1 MYVTMKYVWEVVEM
15 KKVFALVLAF
25 ALVMS
30 MGVLAFAEKD
40 VTSPQGGGSASTV
53 DLGWGPFTVPAPA
66 KKGMELYNSED
77 KLIAV
82 VEEEEIIQLPVG
94 QAAEL
99 GAEDEEAFLA
109 AYEDAKAVEGKVV
122 KYFYW
127 IDIPEKYKTE
137 DFAWAKYEFKC
148 AGENVEV
155 TVNGNPME
163 VVHVDGVDYYAKL
176 TEFGAIA
183 IMCD

>member
-1 MYVTMKYVWEVVEM
+1 MEVMKV
-15 KKVFALVLAF
+15 KKIFSLVLAF

-30 MGVLAFAEKD
+30 LGVVAFAA
-40 VTSPQGGGSASTV
+40 SPTGSSSASTV
-53 DLGWGPFTVPAPA
+53 DLGWGEFTVAAPKA
-66 KKGMELYNSED
+66 DKATAQVCDKDGNVIAELKASDVVILTVAEAD
-77 KLIAV
+77 KLDDA
-82 VEEEEIIQLPVG
+82 
-94 QAAEL
+94 
-99 GAEDEEAFLA
+99 DKEAFLA

-127 IDIPEKYKTE
+127 IDIPEEFKTE
-137 DFAWAKYEFKC
+137 NFGWVRFDFKC

-163 VVHVDGVDYYAKL
+163 VVHVEGVDYYAKL

>member
-1 MYVTMKYVWEVVEM
+1 M

-30 MGVLAFAEKD
+30 LGVTAFAG
-40 VTSPQGGGSASTV
+40 SSGGGSSSPATV
-53 DLGWGPFTVPAPA
+53 DIGWGEFTTATAPA
-66 KKGMELYNSED
+66 KATTHIYGKDD
-77 KLIAV
+77 KEIAEIDESSV
-82 VEEEEIIQLPVG
+82 VILPVG
-94 QAAEL
+94 EADKLPEA
-99 GAEDEEAFLA
+99 DKEAFLA
-109 AYEDAKAVEGKVV
+109 AYEEAKAVEGKVV

-176 TEFGAIA
+176 TEFGAVA

>member
-1 MYVTMKYVWEVVEM
+1 MDYKFVEQLLEKY
-15 KKVFALVLAF
+15 FA
-25 ALVMS
+25 
-30 MGVLAFAEKD
+30 AE
-40 VTSPQGGGSASTV
+40 TS
-53 DLGWGPFTVPAPA
+53 L
-66 KKGMELYNSED
+66 
-77 KLIAV
+77 
-82 VEEEEIIQLPVG
+82 EEERVLRDCMTLPG
-94 QAAEL
+94 LPQHLARYADL
-99 GAEDEEAFLA
+99 FL
-109 AYEDAKAVEGKVV
+109 YEDAQAVEGKVV

-127 IDIPEKYKTE
+127 VDVPEDYKTE

-176 TEFGAIA
+176 TEFGAVA

>member
-1 MYVTMKYVWEVVEM
+1 M
-15 KKVFALVLAF
+15 KKVFAIVLAF

-30 MGVLAFAEKD
+30 LGVTAFAG
-40 VTSPQGGGSASTV
+40 SSGGGASSASTV
-53 DLGWGPFTVPAPA
+53 DLGWGDFTVAKPAPA
-66 KKGMELYNSED
+66 KKGMELYNGED

-82 VEEEEIIQLPVG
+82 VEEEDIIQLPVG

-137 DFAWAKYEFKC
+137 DFTWAKYEFKC

-176 TEFGAIA
+176 TEFGAVA

>member
-1 MYVTMKYVWEVVEM
+1 M
-15 KKVFALVLAF
+15 KKVFALILAF

-30 MGVLAFAEKD
+30 MGVLAFAEEK
-40 VTSPQGGGSASTV
+40 VVSPDNGGSAATV
-53 DLGWGPFTVPAPA
+53 DLGWGMFPIPAPA
-66 KKGMELYNSED
+66 KKGLELYKADD
-77 KLIAV
+77 KLLAV
-82 VEEEEIIQLPVG
+82 VPEEEVVQLPVG

-99 GAEDEEAFLA
+99 NAEDEEAFLA
-109 AYEDAKAVEGKVV
+109 AYEAAKAVEGKVV

-127 IDIPEKYKTE
+127 VDVPESYKTE

-155 TVNGNPME
+155 TVNGHPME

-176 TEFGAIA
+176 TELGAVA

>member
-1 MYVTMKYVWEVVEM
+1 M

-30 MGVLAFAEKD
+30 LGVLAFADEK
-40 VTSPQGGGSASTV
+40 VSSPTGGGSASTV
-53 DLGWGPFTVPAPA
+53 DLGWGTFPVPVPA
-66 KKGMELYNSED
+66 KKGMELYGAED
-77 KLIAV
+77 KVIAV
-82 VEEEEIIQLPVG
+82 VEEENVIQLPVG

-99 GAEDEEAFLA
+99 NDEDEEAFLA

-127 IDIPEKYKTE
+127 IDIPEKYKTD
-137 DFAWAKYEFKC
+137 DFTWAKYEFKC

-155 TVNGNPME
+155 TVNGHPME

-176 TEFGAIA
+176 TEFGAVA

>member
-1 MYVTMKYVWEVVEM
+1 M
-15 KKVFALVLAF
+15 KKFFALVLAL
-25 ALVMS
+25 AVVLS
-30 MGVLAFAEKD
+30 LGVTAFAG
-40 VTSPQGGGSASTV
+40 SSGGGSSSGSTV
-53 DLGWGPFTVPAPA
+53 DLGWGEFPVAAPA
-66 KKGMELYNSED
+66 KKGMDLYKADD
-77 KLIAV
+77 KLLTSV
-82 VEEEEIIQLPVG
+82 PEGDIIQVPVG

-99 GAEDEEAFLA
+99 NAEDEEAFLA
-109 AYEDAKAVEGKVV
+109 AYEVAKAIEGKVV

-127 IDIPEKYKTE
+127 VDIPESYKTE

-176 TEFGAIA
+176 TEFGAVA

>member
-1 MYVTMKYVWEVVEM
+1 M
-15 KKVFALVLAF
+15 KKFFALVLAC
-25 ALVMS
+25 AVVLS
-30 MGVLAFAEKD
+30 LGVTAFAA
-40 VTSPQGGGSASTV
+40 SPTGSSSSSTV
-53 DLGWGPFTVPAPA
+53 DLGWGEFTTAKAPA
-66 KKGMELYNSED
+66 KAAVFEAYDEND
-77 KLIAV
+77 KVVAEVPASSVAEIA
-82 VEEEEIIQLPVG
+82 VG
-94 QAAEL
+94 QADKLDDA
-99 GAEDEEAFLA
+99 DKEAFLA

-127 IDIPEKYKTE
+127 IAMPEE
-137 DFAWAKYEFKC
+137 LEGVDFAWMRYDFKC

-176 TEFGAIA
+176 TEFGAVA

>member
-1 MYVTMKYVWEVVEM
+1 M
-15 KKVFALVLAF
+15 KKFFALVLAL
-25 ALVMS
+25 AVVLS
-30 MGVLAFAEKD
+30 LGVTAFAA
-40 VTSPQGGGSASTV
+40 SPTGGSSSSTV
-53 DLGWGPFTVPAPA
+53 DLGWGAFTTAKAPA
-66 KKGMELYNSED
+66 KEAAVFAVYDENDEVIAEIPASAVPVIAVGQSD
-77 KLIAV
+77 KLD
-82 VEEEEIIQLPVG
+82 
-94 QAAEL
+94 AA
-99 GAEDEEAFLA
+99 DEEAFLA

-127 IDIPEKYKTE
+127 IGMPEE
-137 DFAWAKYEFKC
+137 LEGVDFAWVRYDFKC

-176 TEFGAIA
+176 NEFGAVA

>member
-1 MYVTMKYVWEVVEM
+1 M

-30 MGVLAFAEKD
+30 LGVTAFAG
-40 VTSPQGGGSASTV
+40 SSGGGASSASTV
-53 DLGWGPFTVPAPA
+53 DLGWGNFTVAKPAPA
-66 KKGMELYNSED
+66 KNGMELYGADDKVIATVPED
-77 KLIAV
+77 LIAIV
-82 VEEEEIIQLPVG
+82 PVA

-99 GAEDEEAFLA
+99 NAEDEEAFLA
-109 AYEDAKAVEGKVV
+109 AYEDAQAVEGKVV

-127 IDIPEKYKTE
+127 IDVPEDYKTE

-176 TEFGAIA
+176 TEFGAVA

>member
-1 MYVTMKYVWEVVEM
+1 M
-15 KKVFALVLAF
+15 KKFFALVLAC
-25 ALVMS
+25 AVVLS
-30 MGVLAFAEKD
+30 LGVTAFAA
-40 VTSPQGGGSASTV
+40 SPTGSSSSSTV
-53 DLGWGPFTVPAPA
+53 DLGWGNFTVAAAPA
-66 KKGMELYNSED
+66 KAAGVPAYGKDDKEVVEVPADSIVLVPVGEAD
-77 KLIAV
+77 KL
-82 VEEEEIIQLPVG
+82 
-94 QAAEL
+94 
-99 GAEDEEAFLA
+99 DEADKEAFLA

-127 IDIPEKYKTE
+127 IGMPEE
-137 DFAWAKYEFKC
+137 LEGVDFAWVRYDFKC

-176 TEFGAIA
+176 TEFGAMA

>member
-1 MYVTMKYVWEVVEM
+1 M
-15 KKVFALVLAF
+15 KKFFALVLAL
-25 ALVMS
+25 AVVLS
-30 MGVLAFAEKD
+30 LGVTAFAA
-40 VTSPQGGGSASTV
+40 SPTGGSSSSTV
-53 DLGWGPFTVPAPA
+53 DLGWGAFTTAKAPA
-66 KKGMELYNSED
+66 KEAAVFAVYDENDEVIAEIPASAVPVIAVGQSD
-77 KLIAV
+77 KLD
-82 VEEEEIIQLPVG
+82 
-94 QAAEL
+94 AA
-99 GAEDEEAFLA
+99 DEEAFLA

-127 IDIPEKYKTE
+127 IGMPEE
-137 DFAWAKYEFKC
+137 LEGVDFAWVRYDFKC

-176 TEFGAIA
+176 TEFGAVA

>member
-1 MYVTMKYVWEVVEM
+1 M

-30 MGVLAFAEKD
+30 LGVVAFAD
-40 VTSPQGGGSASTV
+40 VMSDTPSSVV
-53 DLGWGPFTVPAPA
+53 DLGWGEFTVSAPA
-66 KKGMELYNSED
+66 KKGMDLYDADD
-77 KLIAV
+77 KLITSV
-82 VEEEEIIQLPVG
+82 PDDEVIQVPVG

-99 GAEDEEAFLA
+99 NAEDEEAFLA
-109 AYEDAKAVEGKVV
+109 AYEAAKAVEGKVV
-122 KYFYW
+122 KYFYGV
-127 IDIPEKYKTE
+127 DIPESYKTD

-163 VVHVDGVDYYAKL
+163 VVHVSGVDYYAKL
-176 TEFGAIA
+176 TEFGALA

>member
-1 MYVTMKYVWEVVEM
+1 M

-53 DLGWGPFTVPAPA
+53 DLDWGPFTVPAPA

-176 TEFGAIA
+176 TEFGAVA

>member
-1 MYVTMKYVWEVVEM
+1 M

-30 MGVLAFAEKD
+30 LGVTAFAG
-40 VTSPQGGGSASTV
+40 SSGGGASSASTV
-53 DLGWGPFTVPAPA
+53 DLGWGDFTVAKPAPA
-66 KKGMELYNSED
+66 TKGMELYNGED

-82 VEEEEIIQLPVG
+82 VEEEDIIQVPVG

-137 DFAWAKYEFKC
+137 DFTWAKYEFKC

-176 TEFGAIA
+176 TEFGAVA

>member
-1 MYVTMKYVWEVVEM
+1 M

-40 VTSPQGGGSASTV
+40 VPSAEEPVPVPSEGGAAAP
-53 DLGWGPFTVPAPA
+53 DLGWGEFTTRVAPPA
-66 KKGMELYNSED
+66 KKGLELYDAED
-77 KLIAV
+77 KLLV
-82 VEEEEIIQLPVG
+82 VVPDEEVTLLPVDE
-94 QAAEL
+94 AAEL
-99 GAEDEEAFLA
+99 DAEAEEAFLA

-127 IDIPEKYKTE
+127 IDIPESYKTE

>member
-1 MYVTMKYVWEVVEM
+1 M

-30 MGVLAFAEKD
+30 LGVTAFAG
-40 VTSPQGGGSASTV
+40 SSGGGASSASTV
-53 DLGWGPFTVPAPA
+53 DLGWGNFTVAKPAPA
-66 KKGMELYNSED
+66 KNGMELYGADDKVIATVPED
-77 KLIAV
+77 LIAIV
-82 VEEEEIIQLPVG
+82 PVA
-94 QAAEL
+94 Q
-99 GAEDEEAFLA
+99 
-109 AYEDAKAVEGKVV
+109 AVEGKVV

-127 IDIPEKYKTE
+127 IDIPEDYKTE

-176 TEFGAIA
+176 TEFGAVA